1 MSECT
6 DHALRVLIA
15 DDETLIRLDLRS
27 LLESAGMTVV
37 AEARDG
43 QEAIELAASSTP
55 DAIVMDVKMPRCD
68 GIDAAQQITATRPVP
83 IVMVTAYGEADLAR
97 RAAEAGAFGY
107 LVKPFRAEDL
117 LPALATARVRHA
129 ELQALREEART
140 LAEALESR
148 KTIERAKGLL
158 MAHHGIN
165 ENDAYGRIRRAS
177 QKTGKPMLTIAQALI
192 ATLEG
197 DA

>member
-1 MSECT
+1 M
-6 DHALRVLIA
+6 
-15 DDETLIRLDLRS
+15 
-27 LLESAGMTVV
+27 
-37 AEARDG
+37 
-43 QEAIELAASSTP
+43 
-55 DAIVMDVKMPRCD
+55 
-68 GIDAAQQITATRPVP
+68 
-83 IVMVTAYGEADLAR
+83 
-97 RAAEAGAFGY
+97 
-107 LVKPFRAEDL
+107 KPFRAEDL